1 MKKLF
6 ILLFIFSSIFSMHAE
21 EKKLKITGYARNYTG
36 SIVGDKN
43 ENEQT
48 SQYSMVQNTLN
59 LKLEHSRDD
68 LAIKINPY
76 IYQYPSQDIEFNIR
90 EAYIQKNFETV
101 DITLGKQQIVWGK
114 ADGVFITDVVS
125 PKDLSEFL
133 LRDFEEIRM
142 GVTSLKIDWAL
153 PETFIEEHNL
163 SIVLIPIFTGN
174 IMPKKDSIWYPSLPF
189 PIEPIINDTKE
200 VEQKFENSEAFIKY
214 SATTSAIDFELMGGY
229 MFSDDPTMHISKT
242 MNMTTHQLTAITI
255 DPEYH
260 RLALAG
266 GSFST
271 TLGGLVLR
279 GEAAY
284 YNGKYFNTEDPL
296 YKDTTIQKNYIHY
309 LIGLD
314 YTILGVKL
322 KLQFIQEAIIDYE
335 EAMKKDEFSNTITF
349 MMTKDFFRETLYLEL
364 FAYVGLPDSS
374 KMTSDN
380 FDKWRIDEYDA
391 LLRPK
396 ITYKMADGFEI
407 ILGGNIFLGDKEG
420 NFGQYDKND
429 MIYSK
434 VKYSF

>member
-43 ENEQT
+43 ENERT

-189 PIEPIINDTKE
+189 PIE
-200 VEQKFENSEAFIKY
+200 
-214 SATTSAIDFELMGGY
+214 G
-229 MFSDDPTMHISKT
+229 
-242 MNMTTHQLTAITI
+242 
-255 DPEYH
+255 
-260 RLALAG
+260 
-266 GSFST
+266 
-271 TLGGLVLR
+271 
-279 GEAAY
+279 
-284 YNGKYFNTEDPL
+284 
-296 YKDTTIQKNYIHY
+296 
-309 LIGLD
+309 
-314 YTILGVKL
+314 
-322 KLQFIQEAIIDYE
+322 
-335 EAMKKDEFSNTITF
+335 
-349 MMTKDFFRETLYLEL
+349 
-364 FAYVGLPDSS
+364 
-374 KMTSDN
+374 
-380 FDKWRIDEYDA
+380 
-391 LLRPK
+391 
-396 ITYKMADGFEI
+396 
-407 ILGGNIFLGDKEG
+407 
-420 NFGQYDKND
+420 
-429 MIYSK
+429 
-434 VKYSF
+434 